1 MNFDLL
7 WKGDYL
13 SVISPS
19 KHPYETILEKNGMAV
34 MPIINNKIG
43 IRKELIPPY
52 LIKDTTGEELYYTL
66 ITGQI
71 DEGENNTNPINTVI
85 RELKEEAGLDIHSYN
100 VLWKTL
106 DIPLCKSTT
115 LHTSVYILDIDNYT
129 YDMPKGDGGVYE
141 KASKTVWVTP
151 STLENIINQN
161 KNIDY
166 LLVSMFY
173 VLKDVT
179 RTRFFWSD

>member
-7 WKGDYL
+7 WKGDFL
-13 SVISPS
+13 SVVSPH
-19 KHPYETILEKNGMAV
+19 KHPYEAILEKNGV
-34 MPIINNKIG
+34 VILPIIHNKIG
-43 IRKELIPPY
+43 IRKELCPPY
-52 LIKDTTGEELYYTL
+52 LLKDKTGEELYYTL

-71 DEGENNTNPINTVI
+71 DDGDDVDPINTVL
-85 RELKEEAGLDIHSYN
+85 RELKEEAGVDAHTFNI
-100 VLWKTL
+100 LWKKL
-106 DIPLCKSTT
+106 DIPLCKSTS
-115 LHTSVYILDIDNYT
+115 LHTNIFILDVEHYT
-129 YDMPKGDGGVYE
+129 FDTPKGDGGVYE

-161 KNIDY
+161 QNVDY

-173 VLKDVT
+173 VLKDIT